1 MSTDVFVSSWRRS
14 LAWSVASLT
23 FVLGCTVTPVSAQSG
38 PAWWER
44 IDLGGDFRERQEGF
58 FQDGATTRQRLRFRL
73 RLTVDADVND
83 DVRFGLRLGSGDL
96 GNPTS
101 TNQSFGDL
109 LTRKPIS
116 VDRAFITYNPSGAKA
131 LTLGAGKFGI
141 PVTRTEMTWDNDVNW
156 EGVYQQVR
164 ASSGPVSYRLVA
176 AQVVLD
182 ESSRRDDS
190 MLFVGYGDIGFT
202 FGKHELQL
210 SVADQAFS
218 GVDPV
223 AIALATEDIGRNTNA
238 LDVDRNGQVVG
249 FVSGFN
255 LVDVIA
261 RATFDTGRQN
271 YPAQFTAN
279 VVKNTDAGSDDDRGV
294 WLTAAYGSA
303 STPRTYRLAY
313 TLARIERDAVVSTFN
328 FSDAP
333 GTNIRMHRTVV
344 SYMVARGVHLDF
356 IGIFT
361 KKLLVAPGELN
372 SLLKRTQLDMRFA
385 F

>member
-14 LAWSVASLT
+14 LACGVAALIV
-23 FVLGCTVTPVSAQSG
+23 VLGCTITPVSAQSG

-73 RLTVDADVND
+73 RLTMNADVND

-116 VDRAFITYNPSGAKA
+116 VDRAFIAYNPSGAKA

-156 EGVYQQVR
+156 EGVYQQLR

-182 ESSRRDDS
+182 ESSRQDDS
-190 MLFVGYGDIGFT
+190 MLFVGYGEVGFT

-210 SVADQAFS
+210 SVADQAFG

-223 AIALATEDIGRNTNA
+223 AIVLATEDIGRNTNA

-261 RATFDTGRQN
+261 RATFDIGRPN
-271 YPAQFTAN
+271 YPVQFTAN
-279 VVKNTDAGSDDDRGV
+279 FVKNTDAGSDDDRGV
-294 WLTAAYGSA
+294 WLTAAYGRA

-313 TLARIERDAVVSTFN
+313 TLARIERDAVLSTFN

-333 GTNIRMHRTVV
+333 GTNMRMHRTVV
-344 SYMVARGVHLDF
+344 SYMLARGVHLDF

-361 KKLLVAPGELN
+361 KKLMVAPGELN
-372 SLLKRTQLDMRFA
+372 TLLKRTQLDVRFA